1 MYSVLDYLGY
11 PDVPNSKQASFGDLN
26 GMATHDSR
34 LFQLFVKSRGGFV
47 LADMRLP
54 TGFMPETATL
64 MLSMEHERYVIQF
77 HEPVQ
82 YAGRG
87 QMLRLLAEEEKLF
100 FDAFGDF
107 EDFLCTLAMEEE
119 ENEAI
124 DEVLSPGVSDI
135 YYTIP
140 YPDQEF
146 IFHFNVVDEDP
157 IGSHNWKAYI
167 LDPIDYQGR
176 DTSLL
181 ITHRLHHNNRM
192 YSVCWK
198 GKIHTKEEM
207 LAVLQVWSHATA
219 IYIREGKTIDET
231 QADVAA
237 ALGLT

>member
-1 MYSVLDYLGY
+1 MYAVLDYLGY

-34 LFQLFVKSRGGFV
+34 LFQLFVQSRGGFV
-47 LADMRLP
+47 LAGMRLP
-54 TGFMPETATL
+54 AGFMPENATL
-64 MLSMEHERYVIQF
+64 MLSMEHERYTIQF
-77 HEPVQ
+77 LEPVQ

-87 QMLRLLAEEEKLF
+87 QMLRLLAKEGKLF
-100 FDAFGDF
+100 FETFGDF
-107 EDFLCTLAMEEE
+107 EDFLCTLALEEE
-119 ENEAI
+119 EAETA
-124 DEVLSPGVSDI
+124 DEVLSPDVSDI

-157 IGSHNWKAYI
+157 IGRHNWKAYI

-181 ITHRLHHNNRM
+181 ITHRLQHDNRT
-192 YSVCWK
+192 YSVCWEER
-198 GKIHTKEEM
+198 IHTKEEM

-219 IYIREGKTIDET
+219 IYIREGRTIDET
-231 QADVAA
+231 QADIAA